1 MFLPLELTEIGTV
14 LENILSKMK
23 SEDLFEFEKLV
34 VRRLRELL
42 ATKHE
47 VAVEDKQD
55 VLEQA
60 SRFDCPDMNELV
72 FALRRIEKGTYGQC
86 VICRHDIP
94 SDVLETNLTARLC
107 PSCQTAMHEK
117 SDTPR

>member
-1 MFLPLELTEIGTV
+1 MGLELVEIGTV

-23 SEDLFEFEKLV
+23 SEDLFEFEKHV

-42 ATKHE
+42 AVKHE
-47 VAVEDKQD
+47 VVAEDKASILD
-55 VLEQA
+55 QA
-60 SRFDCPDMNELV
+60 SRFDCPDLNELV

-94 SDVLETNLTARLC
+94 SDVLESNLTARLC
-107 PSCQTAMHEK
+107 PSCQAAMHEK
-117 SDTPR
+117 SDTLR